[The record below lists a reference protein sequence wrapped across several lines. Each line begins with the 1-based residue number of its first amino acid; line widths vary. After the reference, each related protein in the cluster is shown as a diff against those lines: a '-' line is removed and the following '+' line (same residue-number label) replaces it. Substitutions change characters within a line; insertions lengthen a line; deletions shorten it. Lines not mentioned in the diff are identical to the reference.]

1 VRSPRS
7 APRPRSVRRRAV
19 VAGVAIL
26 LPALAAA
33 IPALPAGA
41 ADGSSSVKCSTG
53 SSCEIMLEHMIHF
66 GGRNYSPGAENM
78 VVDITP
84 PPCLW
89 IPQGDAHTGSQVVID
104 FYNNTDPGAG
114 ALFDGQHAFQE
125 AKQLVGQNP
134 MPPGTWYEL
143 PVNPNDTQA
152 QIQECLN
159 EPLFFW
165 DVPGAPL
172 PGIEVPPQTLAQL
185 ALAKMNVPQAGPMI
199 LSPRSGNSY
208 SNLPTFSRVTLS
220 FRPEFGPGGLP
231 YVTDNAQLGDQGA
244 TVWVEATPL
253 QLSTNDN
260 AARLETAGCGYLG
273 STEMVRNPGAVAHTG
288 ANGTADCG
296 VTFRQPGQWNITA
309 TLTWRACWAVGVQ
322 DGPPPAGCNPV
333 PGAALDPVNWA
344 RNVNIHEIQAANGGG

>member
-1 VRSPRS
+1 MRSPRS
-7 APRPRSVRRRAV
+7 APRPRSARRRAV
-19 VAGVAIL
+19 VAGVAVL

-89 IPQGDAHTGSQVVID
+89 IPQGDAHAGSQVVID

-125 AKQLVGQNP
+125 AKQLVNQNP
-134 MPPGTWYEL
+134 MPAGTWYEL

-152 QIQECLN
+152 QVQECLN

-185 ALAKMNVPQAGPMI
+185 ALAKMNVPQAGRMI

-220 FRPEFGPGGLP
+220 FRPGFGPGGLP
-231 YVTDNAQLGDQGA
+231 
-244 TVWVEATPL
+244 
-253 QLSTNDN
+253 
-260 AARLETAGCGYLG
+260 
-273 STEMVRNPGAVAHTG
+273 
-288 ANGTADCG
+288 
-296 VTFRQPGQWNITA
+296 
-309 TLTWRACWAVGVQ
+309 
-322 DGPPPAGCNPV
+322 
-333 PGAALDPVNWA
+333 
-344 RNVNIHEIQAANGGG
+344 